1 MEINSEKVVTPYPVS
16 LIIENFSDINNLSR
30 LIQNNQ
36 SQLSEINAA
45 DHIQEIIIIDSQMK
59 ITTDQGLIFVDLIK
73 TEPNKVT
80 YKLNVNNLK
89 NLNEM
94 FITFNADTQSNSLW
108 LTINVDIPYVMG
120 LMLKPK
126 IKNFMDEI
134 NKRLTENVTLQ

>member
-45 DHIQEIIIIDSQMK
+45 DHIQEIVIIDSQMK

-94 FITFNADTQSNSLW
+94 FIIFNADTQSNSLW

-134 NKRLTENVTLQ
+134 NKRLTENVTL

>member
-1 MEINSEKVVTPYPVS
+1 
-16 LIIENFSDINNLSR
+16 
-30 LIQNNQ
+30 
-36 SQLSEINAA
+36 
-45 DHIQEIIIIDSQMK
+45 MK

-73 TEPNKVT
+73 TEPDKVT

-89 NLNEM
+89 NFNEM
-94 FITFNADTQSNSLW
+94 FIIFNADTQSNTLW

-134 NKRLTENVTLQ
+134 NKRLSENVTF

>member
-1 MEINSEKVVTPYPVS
+1 MEIKSEKVVTPYPVS
-16 LIIENFSDINNLSR
+16 IIIENFSDINNLSR

-36 SQLSEINAA
+36 SQLSDINAA
-45 DHIQEIIIIDSQMK
+45 DHIQEIVIIDNQMK
-59 ITTDQGLIFVDLIK
+59 ITTDQGLIFIDLIK
-73 TEPNKVT
+73 TEPDKIT

-89 NLNEM
+89 NFNEM
-94 FITFNADTQSNSLW
+94 FIIFNADTQSNTLW

-134 NKRLTENVTLQ
+134 NKRLSENVTF

>member
-45 DHIQEIIIIDSQMK
+45 DHIQEIVIIDNQMK

-73 TEPNKVT
+73 TETNKVT

-94 FITFNADTQSNSLW
+94 FIIFNADTQSNSLW

-134 NKRLTENVTLQ
+134 NKRLTENVTL

>member
-1 MEINSEKVVTPYPVS
+1 MEINSERVVTPYPVS
-16 LIIENFSDINNLSR
+16 IIMDNFSDINNLSR

-36 SQLSEINAA
+36 SQLSDINAA
-45 DHIQEIIIIDSQMK
+45 DHIQEIIIIENRIK
-59 ITTDQGLIFVDLIK
+59 ITTDQGLIFIDLIK
-73 TEPNKVT
+73 TEPDKIT

-89 NLNEM
+89 NFNEM
-94 FITFNADTQSNSLW
+94 FIIFNADTQSNTLW

-134 NKRLTENVTLQ
+134 NKRLTENVTL

>member
-1 MEINSEKVVTPYPVS
+1 MEINSERVVTPYPVS
-16 LIIENFSDINNLSR
+16 IIIENFSDINNLSR

-36 SQLSEINAA
+36 SQLSDINAA
-45 DHIQEIIIIDSQMK
+45 DHIQEIVIIDNQMK

-73 TEPNKVT
+73 TEPDKIT

-89 NLNEM
+89 NFNEM
-94 FITFNADTQSNSLW
+94 FIIFNADTQSNTLW
-108 LTINVDIPYVMG
+108 LTINVDIPYVVG

-134 NKRLTENVTLQ
+134 NKRLSESITL

>member
-1 MEINSEKVVTPYPVS
+1 MEIKSEKVVTPYPVS
-16 LIIENFSDINNLSR
+16 IIIENFSDINNLSR

-36 SQLSEINAA
+36 SQLSDINAA
-45 DHIQEIIIIDSQMK
+45 DHIQEIDIIDNQMK

-73 TEPNKVT
+73 TEPDKVT

-89 NLNEM
+89 NFNEM
-94 FITFNADTQSNSLW
+94 FIIFNADTQSNTLW
-108 LTINVDIPYVMG
+108 LTINVDIPYVVG

-134 NKRLTENVTLQ
+134 NKRLSENVTF

>member
-45 DHIQEIIIIDSQMK
+45 DHIQEIIIIDSRMK

-80 YKLNVNNLK
+80 YKLNINNLK

-94 FITFNADTQSNSLW
+94 FIIFNADTQSNSLW

-134 NKRLTENVTLQ
+134 NKRLTENVTL

>member
-16 LIIENFSDINNLSR
+16 IIMDNFSDINNLSR
-30 LIQNNQ
+30 LIKNNQ
-36 SQLSEINAA
+36 SQLSDINAA
-45 DHIQEIIIIDSQMK
+45 DHIQDIEIIDNQMK

-73 TEPNKVT
+73 TEPDKVT

-89 NLNEM
+89 NFNEM
-94 FITFNADTQSNSLW
+94 FIIFNADTQSNTLW

-120 LMLKPK
+120 IMLNRK

-134 NKRLTENVTLQ
+134 NKRLTENVTF

>member
-45 DHIQEIIIIDSQMK
+45 DHIKDIVIIDNQMK

-80 YKLNVNNLK
+80 YKLNINNLK

-94 FITFNADTQSNSLW
+94 FIIFNADTQSNSLW

-134 NKRLTENVTLQ
+134 NKRLTENVTL

>member
-16 LIIENFSDINNLSR
+16 IIIENFSDINNLSR

-36 SQLSEINAA
+36 NQLSEINAA
-45 DHIQEIIIIDSQMK
+45 DHIQEIVIIDNQMK

-73 TEPNKVT
+73 SEHDKVT

-94 FITFNADTQSNSLW
+94 FIIFNADTQSNTLW

-126 IKNFMDEI
+126 IKKFMDEI
-134 NKRLTENVTLQ
+134 NKRLTENVTL

>member
-1 MEINSEKVVTPYPVS
+1 MEINSERVVTPYPVS
-16 LIIENFSDINNLSR
+16 IIMDNFSDINNLSR

-36 SQLSEINAA
+36 SQLSDINAA
-45 DHIQEIIIIDSQMK
+45 DHIQEIIIIENRIK
-59 ITTDQGLIFVDLIK
+59 ITTDQGLIFIDLIK
-73 TEPNKVT
+73 TEPDKIT

-89 NLNEM
+89 NFNEM
-94 FITFNADTQSNSLW
+94 FIIFNADTQSNTLW

-134 NKRLTENVTLQ
+134 NKRLSENVTF

>member
-1 MEINSEKVVTPYPVS
+1 MEIKSEKVVTPYPVS
-16 LIIENFSDINNLSR
+16 IIIENFSDINNLSR

-36 SQLSEINAA
+36 SQLSDINAA
-45 DHIQEIIIIDSQMK
+45 DHIQEIVIVDNQMQ
-59 ITTDQGLIFVDLIK
+59 ITTDQGLIFIDLIK
-73 TEPNKVT
+73 TEPDKVT

-89 NLNEM
+89 NFNEM
-94 FITFNADTQSNSLW
+94 FIIFNADTQSNTLW

-134 NKRLTENVTLQ
+134 NKRLSENVTF